1 MALSTTARITAL
13 SPAQSPPLV
22 STPMRFD
29 PANMVP
35 YLFLSDAPR
44 VGAVIVPF
52 RFALASPNYGAL
64 ATGVADRWWG

>member
-22 STPMRFD
+22 STPMRFN
-29 PANMVP
+29 PANLVP

-44 VGAVIVPF
+44 VGAVI
-52 RFALASPNYGAL
+52 
-64 ATGVADRWWG
+64 

>member
-29 PANMVP
+29 PANLVP
-35 YLFLSDAPR
+35 YRFLSDAPR
-44 VGAVIVPF
+44 VGAVIVP
-52 RFALASPNYGAL
+52 
-64 ATGVADRWWG
+64 